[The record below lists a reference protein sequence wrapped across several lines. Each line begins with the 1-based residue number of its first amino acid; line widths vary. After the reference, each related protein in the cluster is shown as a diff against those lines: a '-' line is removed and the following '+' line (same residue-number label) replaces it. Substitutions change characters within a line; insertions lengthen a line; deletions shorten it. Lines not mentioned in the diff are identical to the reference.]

1 MGTVFV
7 FLPLSWDALNFKIS
21 MNDYAANLLELTH
34 ILYQFVCTVS
44 WQQRWALCFQFSEL
58 PIFYKSQ
65 MRCQRINHVVR
76 NLNELLNPN
85 HPPIRPWICLSA
97 PRARSVEYAK
107 PLFVHILRDRHLP
120 YETVDGK
127 HLSST
132 GYLLWLSTIING
144 AVLAVVDQSKFLVKE
159 DFERINV
166 FNVDVDHSAYFPT
179 TADTQKAIESDLLD
193 SDLIVRLR
201 ELRHPGIDC
210 RALESSYPDPEP
222 EIIEVPASTPQN
234 TRAPPES
241 RVHRSTYHQRYRG
254 PYNRNPYNYNN

>member
-1 MGTVFV
+1 MSKVLSSCIDLFGNFCNMGTVFV

-65 MRCQRINHVVR
+65 MRCHRINHVVR
-76 NLNELLNPN
+76 NLNKLLNQN
-85 HPPIRPWICLSA
+85 HPPIRPWLCLSA

-166 FNVDVDHSAYFPT
+166 FNVDVDHSAYFPIKT
-179 TADTQKAIESDLLD
+179 DTQKAIKGDLLD
-193 SDLIVRLR
+193 M
-201 ELRHPGIDC
+201 H
-210 RALESSYPDPEP
+210 
-222 EIIEVPASTPQN
+222 
-234 TRAPPES
+234 TRILS
-241 RVHRSTYHQRYRG
+241 HRRQR
-254 PYNRNPYNYNN
+254 